1 MQVGSVR
8 DETRNSPGKERERE
22 RERERMHLKKNLRWT
37 AGCLVG
43 LLACSAAFA
52 PKVSAAIKAA
62 VVEIVLPSKP
72 FFGQT
77 GVTVNDV
84 HFGTGTEEGT
94 LGITNL
100 IVTNFSNTVSTV
112 EVFQPVLSPNAGS
125 CFGPITGSGGPFSI
139 SMTLRL
145 QPNQTLNIP
154 FPTPLV
160 IPAVNGHSCI
170 AAEGPPGF
178 FEVNVVGFVN

>member
-1 MQVGSVR
+1 
-8 DETRNSPGKERERE
+8 
-22 RERERMHLKKNLRWT
+22 MHLKKSLLWT

-43 LLACSAAFA
+43 VLASSAAFA
-52 PKVSAAIKAA
+52 PKLSAAIKTTL
-62 VVEIVLPSKP
+62 VEIILPSKP

-77 GVTVNDV
+77 DVTVNDV

-100 IVTNFSNTVSTV
+100 VVTNFNNQVSTV
-112 EVFQPVLSPNAGS
+112 QIFQPELSPNAS
-125 CFGPITGSGGPFSI
+125 TCFGPITGGGGPFSI

-145 QPNQTLNIP
+145 QPNQTLTIP

-170 AAEGPPGF
+170 AADGPPGF
-178 FEVNVVGFVN
+178 FEVDVVGFVN

>member
-1 MQVGSVR
+1 M
-8 DETRNSPGKERERE
+8 
-22 RERERMHLKKNLRWT
+22 
-37 AGCLVG
+37 
-43 LLACSAAFA
+43 LAIGAIFA
-52 PKVSAAIKAA
+52 PKLSAAVRAA
-62 VVEIVLPSKP
+62 LVEIVLPSKP

-77 GVTVNDV
+77 GVTVNNI
-84 HFGTGTEEGT
+84 HFGTGSEEGT

-100 IVTNFSNTVSTV
+100 VVTNFNNVVSTV
-112 EVFQPVLSPNAGS
+112 QVLQLVLSPSAGS

-139 SMTLRL
+139 TMNLRL

-170 AAEGPPGF
+170 TAEGPPGL
-178 FEVNVVGFVN
+178 FEVNVIGFVN

>member
-1 MQVGSVR
+1 
-8 DETRNSPGKERERE
+8 
-22 RERERMHLKKNLRWT
+22 MHLKKNLRWT

>member
-1 MQVGSVR
+1 MSDVR
-8 DETRNSPGKERERE
+8 DQTRILLVEMRK
-22 RERERMHLKKNLRWT
+22 RMHLKKRLLWT
-37 AGCLVG
+37 AACVVG
-43 LLACSAAFA
+43 VLACSAAFT
-52 PKVSAAIKAA
+52 PGVSAAIKSA

-77 GVTVNDV
+77 DVTVNDI
-84 HFGTGTEEGT
+84 HFGTGTEDGT

-100 IVTNFSNTVSTV
+100 VVTNFNNVVSTV
-112 EVFQPVLSPNAGS
+112 EIFQPVLSPNAS
-125 CFGPITGSGGPFSI
+125 TCFGPITGGGGPFSI
-139 SMTLRL
+139 FMTLRL
-145 QPNQTLNIP
+145 QPNQTLNVP

-170 AAEGPPGF
+170 AAEGPPGL

>member
-1 MQVGSVR
+1 MSDGPR
-8 DETRNSPGKERERE
+8 RNSNSPSRERE
-22 RERERMHLKKNLRWT
+22 GMHLKKSLLWT

-43 LLACSAAFA
+43 VLACSAAFA
-52 PKVSAAIKAA
+52 PKLSAAIKTAL
-62 VVEIVLPSKP
+62 VEIVLPSKP

-100 IVTNFSNTVSTV
+100 VVTNFNNVVATV
-112 EVFQPVLSPNAGS
+112 EVFQPGLSSNAS
-125 CFGPITGSGGPFSI
+125 TCFGPITGGGGPFSI
-139 SMTLRL
+139 FMTLRL

-170 AAEGPPGF
+170 AAEGPPGL
-178 FEVNVVGFVN
+178 FEVSVVGFVN

>member
-1 MQVGSVR
+1 MR
-8 DETRNSPGKERERE
+8 
-22 RERERMHLKKNLRWT
+22 LKKSLLGI

-43 LLACSAAFA
+43 VLACSAAFA
-52 PKVSAAIKAA
+52 PKLSAAIKTA

-84 HFGTGTEEGT
+84 HFGTGTEDGT
-94 LGITNL
+94 LGVTNL
-100 IVTNFSNTVSTV
+100 IVTNFNNVVSTV
-112 EVFQPVLSPNAGS
+112 EIFQPVLSPNAS
-125 CFGPITGSGGPFSI
+125 TCFGPITGGGGPFSI
-139 SMTLRL
+139 FMTLRL

-160 IPAVNGHSCI
+160 MPAVDGHSCI
-170 AAEGPPGF
+170 AAEGPPGL
-178 FEVNVVGFVN
+178 FEVDVVGFVN

>member
-1 MQVGSVR
+1 
-8 DETRNSPGKERERE
+8 
-22 RERERMHLKKNLRWT
+22 MHLKKSLLCA

-43 LLACSAAFA
+43 VLAIGAIFA
-52 PKVSAAIKAA
+52 PKLSAAVRAA
-62 VVEIVLPSKP
+62 LVEIVLPSKP

-77 GVTVNDV
+77 GVTVNNV
-84 HFGTGTEEGT
+84 HFGTGTEDGT

-100 IVTNFSNTVSTV
+100 VVTNFNNVVSTV
-112 EVFQPVLSPNAGS
+112 QIFQPVLSPSAGS
-125 CFGPITGSGGPFSI
+125 CFGPITGGGGPFSI

-170 AAEGPPGF
+170 TAEGPPGL
-178 FEVNVVGFVN
+178 FEVNVIGFVN

>member
-1 MQVGSVR
+1 
-8 DETRNSPGKERERE
+8 
-22 RERERMHLKKNLRWT
+22 MHLKNLKKIVLWA
-37 AGCLVG
+37 AGCFVGVLVS
-43 LLACSAAFA
+43 SAVFA
-52 PKVSAAIKAA
+52 PTLSAAIKAA

-77 GVTVNDV
+77 AVTVNDV
-84 HFGTGTEEGT
+84 HFGTGSDEGT

-100 IVTNFSNTVSTV
+100 IVTNFNDTVSTV
-112 EVFQPVLSPNAGS
+112 EIFQPVLSPNAGS

-139 SMTLRL
+139 FMTLRL

-170 AAEGPPGF
+170 AAEGPRGL
-178 FEVNVVGFVN
+178 FEVNVIGLVN

>member
-1 MQVGSVR
+1 MPKSLK
-8 DETRNSPGKERERE
+8 PIHEREGRE
-22 RERERMHLKKNLRWT
+22 MQLKKSLICA
-37 AGCLVG
+37 AGCLAG
-43 LLACSAAFA
+43 AFALSAVFA
-52 PKVSAAIKAA
+52 PKLSASIKTA

-77 GVTVNDV
+77 AVTVNNI
-84 HFGTGTEEGT
+84 HYGTGTEEGT

-100 IVTNFSNTVSTV
+100 VATNFSSNVSTV
-112 EVFQPVLSPNAGS
+112 RIYQPVLGAGAS
-125 CFGPITGSGGPFSI
+125 TCFGPIAGSRGPFSI

-160 IPAVNGHSCI
+160 IPPQEGHSCI

-178 FEVNVVGFVN
+178 FEVSVIGFVN